1 MTDNATT
8 FASEEFAEFTRR
20 NEIRH
25 VRSPPYHP
33 ASNGLAERGV
43 QTFKG
48 GFKRFKS
55 GTLGTR
61 LSRFL
66 LWYRITPHSSGSS
79 PAEMMW
85 GRTLRSKLDLV
96 RPNSDVRV
104 PETQEGLS
112 SQDTPS
118 PRRQFDVNDTVFAKN
133 YAAGPKWLPGVVVGL
148 QGSVMYRIRLRDNR
162 EIVRH
167 VD

>member
-1 MTDNATT
+1 MPQLLPVKSLLSSLGEMDSACS
-8 FASEEFAEFTRR
+8 FAAP
-20 NEIRH
+20 
-25 VRSPPYHP
+25 SPRLKRV
-33 ASNGLAERGV
+33 GGERCSDV
-43 QTFKG
+43 QG
-48 GFKRFKS
+48 GFQEFKS
-55 GTLGTR
+55 GMLGTR

-133 YAAGPKWLPGVVVGL
+133 YAAGPKW
-148 QGSVMYRIRLRDNR
+148 
-162 EIVRH
+162 
-167 VD
+167 